1 MTALST
7 LEGQPLGADLAI
19 VSGGKVQHWTVA
31 EGGGLVRDGQ
41 RLDPWFLTGL
51 LAQGMVVSGQFAPP
65 EPGEWFAVG
74 RYRYLV
80 LDRDQRMSQIAVF
93 RMEPFRFYRFDKTSD
108 LQDTASRCPE
118 PAELSAA
125 NFMAMTTYAWSQH
138 RQVQELSAKAGRL
151 DQVASSLAQIKYYL
165 ERAERA
171 VTS

>member
-1 MTALST
+1 
-7 LEGQPLGADLAI
+7 LGTDLAI
-19 VSGGKVQHWTVA
+19 VNNGKVQHWTVA

-51 LAQGMVVSGQFAPP
+51 LEQGMVVTGQFAPP

-80 LDRDQRMSQIAVF
+80 LERDQRMSQIAEF
-93 RMEPFRFYRFDKTSD
+93 RIEPFRFFRFDKVSD

-118 PAELSAA
+118 PEMSAA
-125 NFMAMTTYAWSQH
+125 NFLAMTTYAWSRH
-138 RQVQELSAKAGRL
+138 RQVAELSAKADRL
-151 DQVASSLAQIKYYL
+151 DQVASSLAQIRYYM
-165 ERAERA
+165 ERAERM